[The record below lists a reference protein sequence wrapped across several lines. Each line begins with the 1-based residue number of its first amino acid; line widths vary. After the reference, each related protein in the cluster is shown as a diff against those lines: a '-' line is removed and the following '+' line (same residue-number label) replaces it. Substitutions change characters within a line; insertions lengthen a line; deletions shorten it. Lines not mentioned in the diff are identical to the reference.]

1 MQTAPLRRAR
11 RLVTR
16 HFFTLRCDTSATVI
30 WGDEAR
36 FYDV

>member
-11 RLVTR
+11 RLLTR
-16 HFFTLRCDTSATVI
+16 HIFTLRCDTSDTVI